1 MKNGLSYIRR
11 WMWLF
16 LLIVVLTITAAF
28 TFTYNEISNDLDQYS
43 SEVQKTYPDAD
54 KAGNMSIS
62 GIKLRI
68 FLLLTGTLFFI
79 LLLSVLWLRSAI
91 HQINRPIQK
100 LQRAVSHL
108 AQGKLN
114 ETVDIGSTD
123 EFGQIGAGIN
133 ELAAN
138 LQELLLYIW
147 KQTGQCA
154 AIAVKIEA
162 ISKEITDEPQAKR
175 AAELTEQLSESI
187 ENLREMAKAYVF
199 YEVHL
204 DGEKA
209 LAINHPGKKEP
220 PDAPLIKDEA

>member
-1 MKNGLSYIRR
+1 
-11 WMWLF
+11 MWLF
-16 LLIVVLTITAAF
+16 LLLVVLTTAAAF
-28 TFTYNEISNDLDQYS
+28 TFTYNEISNDLDQFL
-43 SEVQKTYPDAD
+43 SEVPKTYPDAD
-54 KAGNMSIS
+54 TAGSMGIS

-68 FLLLTGTLFFI
+68 FLLLTGELFFI
-79 LLLSVLWLRSAI
+79 LLLSILWLRSAI
-91 HQINRPIQK
+91 HQINRPILK
-100 LQRAVSHL
+100 LQHAVSRL
-108 AQGKLN
+108 ALGKLN
-114 ETVDIGSTD
+114 ETVDIASTD

-154 AIAVKIEA
+154 AIADKIEA
-162 ISKEITDEPQAKR
+162 ISKEIPDEDQAKR

-199 YEVHL
+199 YDVRL

-220 PDAPLIKDEA
+220 PGAPIIEDEASQ